1 MKRIIVLLLV
11 AVTVFSL
18 ALSTSADGATKDDI
32 FALLKT
38 HYDRDDYTEESYFTY
53 LMTVSDAL
61 EVCDKLSPKQSELDA
76 AYSSLKAAIEGLRG
90 FTDPAAIE
98 GYISALESH
107 LYNKSVDLST
117 ETERQIRAAISE
129 FHQLIDTG
137 KTTEL
142 YLFAAKARYEGV
154 IELVKSETAYQ
165 GFDKNNP
172 PQGVIIPEGY
182 EESLNSSEGVTVL
195 RTQIALFGMACMA
208 VGGVA
213 VFFYFAIPMKIK
225 PPKEPKTKR

>member
-1 MKRIIVLLLV
+1 MKRITILILV
-11 AVTVFSL
+11 AVMVLSL
-18 ALSTSADGATKDDI
+18 SLQTSADGATKDDI
-32 FALLKT
+32 FTLLKT

-53 LMTVSDAL
+53 LMTASEAL

-76 AYSSLKAAIEGLRG
+76 AYSALKAAIDGLKG
-90 FTDPAAIE
+90 FSDPEVIK

-107 LYNKSVDLST
+107 LYNKTVDLSD

-129 FHQLIDTG
+129 FQQLIDAK

-142 YLFAAKARYEGV
+142 YLSAAKARYEGV

-225 PPKEPKTKR
+225 PPKEPKTKN

>member
-1 MKRIIVLLLV
+1 MKRITVLILV
-11 AVTVFSL
+11 AVMVLSL
-18 ALSTSADGATKDDI
+18 SLQTSADGATKNDI
-32 FALLKT
+32 FTLLKT
-38 HYDRDDYTEESYFTY
+38 HYDRDDYTKESYFTY
-53 LMTVSDAL
+53 LMTASEAL
-61 EVCDKLSPKQSELDA
+61 EVCDKLSPKKSELDA
-76 AYSSLKAAIEGLRG
+76 AYSALKAAIDGLKG
-90 FTDPAAIE
+90 FSDPEVIK

-107 LYNKSVDLST
+107 LYNKTVDLSD

-129 FHQLIDTG
+129 FQQLIDAE

-142 YLFAAKARYEGV
+142 YLSAAKDRYDGV
-154 IELVKSETAYQ
+154 IELVKNETAYQ
-165 GFDKNNP
+165 GFDKDNP
-172 PQGVIIPEGY
+172 PQGVIIPDGY

-225 PPKEPKTKR
+225 PPKEPKTKN